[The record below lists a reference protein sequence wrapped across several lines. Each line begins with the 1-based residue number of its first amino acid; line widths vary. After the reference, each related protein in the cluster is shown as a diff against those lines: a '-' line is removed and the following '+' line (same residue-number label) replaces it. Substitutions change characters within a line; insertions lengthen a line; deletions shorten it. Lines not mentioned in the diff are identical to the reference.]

1 MEEKKVHC
9 ARYDMMNEDII
20 FEKSYNFQS
29 TQNETST
36 DSEPINPQ
44 SHESNSSYHKQ
55 IQLHGDKMRCF
66 LK

>member
-9 ARYDMMNEDII
+9 ARCDMMNEDII

-44 SHESNSSYHKQ
+44 SHESK
-55 IQLHGDKMRCF
+55 LE
-66 LK
+66 LP